1 MQKCKIC
8 GINVTQLSRHMITH
22 MDYEAKPI
30 KCHKCGRTFSSSR
43 GLKKHMFNRF
53 DCVKQFKCDEC
64 DKSFSSEKYLKDHK
78 YVHKEEFRFSCEK
91 CGAKFKTLQTFHDHR
106 KKCKATFI
114 STERAEEKED
124 EDQEEDNQ
132 DSLSEEESIEIE
144 EVEMDSAFSNSAVDF
159 KIPDVPEN
167 KNQKAQEE
175 LPNSPK
181 EKNRKR
187 KRKNIPRKS
196 RNFQEEKQSMKTNL
210 TKFKCE
216 KCGAVFAN
224 KYNFIRHINRAF
236 PCDYVKK
243 FQCDECEK
251 SFSSEQYLK
260 DHKYVHKD
268 EFRFSCEK
276 CGAKFKTLQ
285 TFHDHR
291 KKCKAT
297 FISTERAEEKEDG
310 DREEDNQ
317 DSLSEEESIEIEEV
331 EMDSA
336 FSDSA
341 VDFKIPDVPENK
353 NQKAKEEL
361 PNTPKEKNRKRKRR
375 NNLRKSINSNEEKQS
390 MKNNLTQFECEKC
403 GAVFAHKCSLKRHIN
418 KAFPCDYVKQFKCD
432 ECEKSFSS
440 ERYLKDHKYVHKEE
454 FRFSCE
460 ICGAKFK
467 QNYILHDHRRRCKAT
482 LISTEK
488 DTEID
493 ADDQIEDNKDFF
505 SEEESIEIVEVEMD
519 SDFVDSGVEF
529 KIPDIP
535 EKKNRKAQKEL
546 P

>member
-1 MQKCKIC
+1 
-8 GINVTQLSRHMITH
+8 
-22 MDYEAKPI
+22 
-30 KCHKCGRTFSSSR
+30 
-43 GLKKHMFNRF
+43 
-53 DCVKQFKCDEC
+53 
-64 DKSFSSEKYLKDHK
+64 
-78 YVHKEEFRFSCEK
+78 
-91 CGAKFKTLQTFHDHR
+91 HR
-106 KKCKATFI
+106 KKCK
-114 STERAEEKED
+114 
-124 EDQEEDNQ
+124 EEDNQ

-251 SFSSEQYLK
+251 SFSSERYLK

-276 CGAKFKTLQ
+276 CGAKFK
-285 TFHDHR
+285 
-291 KKCKAT
+291 
-297 FISTERAEEKEDG
+297 
-310 DREEDNQ
+310 
-317 DSLSEEESIEIEEV
+317 
-331 EMDSA
+331 
-336 FSDSA
+336 
-341 VDFKIPDVPENK
+341 
-353 NQKAKEEL
+353 
-361 PNTPKEKNRKRKRR
+361 
-375 NNLRKSINSNEEKQS
+375 
-390 MKNNLTQFECEKC
+390 
-403 GAVFAHKCSLKRHIN
+403 
-418 KAFPCDYVKQFKCD
+418 
-432 ECEKSFSS
+432 
-440 ERYLKDHKYVHKEE
+440 
-454 FRFSCE
+454 
-460 ICGAKFK
+460 
-467 QNYILHDHRRRCKAT
+467 QNYILHDHKRRCNAT
-482 LISTEK
+482 LIFKEK

-493 ADDQIEDNKDFF
+493 ADDQEEDNQDFF

-535 EKKNRKAQKEL
+535 EKKNIKAQKEL
-546 P
+546 PKSPKENQKRKRKNLKIKARQIINCVMHYHFNDKNADGSITERWLPIFEVEDFDDVLEFEKFMAKVEIGSEEDIYKPENDSFFV